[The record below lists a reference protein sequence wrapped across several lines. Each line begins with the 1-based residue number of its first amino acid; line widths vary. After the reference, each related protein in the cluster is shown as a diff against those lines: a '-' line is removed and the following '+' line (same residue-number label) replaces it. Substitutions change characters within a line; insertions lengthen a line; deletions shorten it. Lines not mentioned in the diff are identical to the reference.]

1 MSGVIYLY
9 TKLLMYLFEPNLETF
24 DTTENKISA
33 IRSADNIFVNDPNIV
48 DNKGVKLKWQMQHQQ
63 ILK

>member
-9 TKLLMYLFEPNLETF
+9 TKLFMYLFEPNLETF

-48 DNKGVKLKWQMQHQQ
+48 DNKGVKLKWQMQHLQ